1 MGQKRYIFTINT
13 RDGVKVPNLRILG
26 LDYQAAEQ
34 KIKNMY
40 RYCQIL
46 ESREELINQKDTYNF
61 EDVVDHI
68 TKFQEV

>member
-46 ESREELINQKDTYNF
+46 ESREELIDQKDTYNF

-68 TKFQEV
+68 AKFQEV